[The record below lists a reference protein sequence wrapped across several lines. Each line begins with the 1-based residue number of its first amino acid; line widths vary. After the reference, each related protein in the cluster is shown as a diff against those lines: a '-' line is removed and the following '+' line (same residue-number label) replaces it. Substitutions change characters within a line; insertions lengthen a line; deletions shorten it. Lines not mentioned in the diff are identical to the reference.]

1 MKNSEISTADYN
13 AYYNKYDDNDSYRK
27 FISENHK
34 NWDSIVLH
42 VIDEEDSLMLNFI
55 VTHKYF
61 DINIDIDD
69 ETAFLKTLGFERCY
83 DDSLPKEFFNGAKL
97 YHFYSVNNIKIS
109 GDDIIFKNVYD
120 YPPMINNNIKNWLS
134 TLIK

>member
-1 MKNSEISTADYN
+1 MYKNGFLLG
-13 AYYNKYDDNDSYRK
+13 K
-27 FISENHK
+27 FFPFSMGH
-34 NWDSIVLH
+34 
-42 VIDEEDSLMLNFI
+42 
-55 VTHKYF
+55 
-61 DINIDIDD
+61 
-69 ETAFLKTLGFERCY
+69 AFLIESALTHCEHLTV
-83 DDSLPKEFFNGAKL
+83 LVATIPKEFFNGAKL